1 MVAATQQLQTKEVD
15 AKHHQL
21 TQGVSLANR
30 LDSISI
36 SFSDRTSW
44 FSEGMRGAY
53 RDSRLRIPAIGKAE
67 YQTLTHLQPNDILQ
81 TTILI
86 ENERINNSA
95 AAN

>member
-53 RDSRLRIPAIGKAE
+53 SDSRLRIPAIGKTE
-67 YQTLTHLQPNDILQ
+67 YQTLTRPATEQHPANN
-81 TTILI
+81 ILI
-86 ENERINNSA
+86 DNERINNSA